1 MLTAHITTLSST
13 KKYTSQFRI
22 ELIQMDPVKDSLQKN
37 YSCISN
43 LVHWPSTRP
52 WHMSCEL
59 IWIKYLLMEL
69 GMMCNCL

>member
-43 LVHWPSTRP
+43 LVQWPSTRP

-59 IWIKYLLMEL
+59 IWIKYLLMDL
-69 GMMCNCL
+69 GLMCNCL